1 MAGTEPG
8 QVTEMTGQS
17 KGRWRRLSGEP
28 LVHFFVVGALVFGA
42 YWALNEEPA
51 SVNEQSIEISANEIR
66 QMAIGWLSQGRSMP
80 TQEQMQRLIEQRV
93 AEEVLFRE
101 GLKLGLDRNDEIIKR
116 RVSQKMDFLA
126 ADIAALQD
134 PDRAE
139 LTKWFSQH
147 AEQFAIPPR
156 ISFRHLYF
164 SPDKRG
170 SAAHSDATQAFK
182 TIEGKAVDAPEVDAL
197 ADPFMLRSYYSNSTP
212 ELILKEF
219 GPGFSAEL
227 FKLEPDGWRGPVRS
241 GFGWHLV
248 WIDTLEPARIPDFDE
263 VQGDVKTAW
272 TDARYAEI
280 KRVALEEMS
289 ANYTV
294 VVPDLATIDMSN
306 LLETNQAPTYSPEVI
321 PQ

>member
-1 MAGTEPG
+1 
-8 QVTEMTGQS
+8 MTGQS
-17 KGRWRRLSGEP
+17 KSEWRGLLGEP
-28 LVHFFVVGALVFGA
+28 LVHFFAVGALVFGA
-42 YWALNEEPA
+42 YWAFNEEPA
-51 SVNEQSIEISANEIR
+51 SVNEQSIEISANEVR
-66 QMAIGWLSQGRSMP
+66 QMAIGWLAQGRPMP
-80 TQEQMQRLIEQRV
+80 TQQQMQRLIDQRV

-126 ADIAALQD
+126 ADLAAMQD

-139 LTKWFSQH
+139 LTEWFSRH
-147 AEQFAIPPR
+147 SEQFAIAPR

-170 SAAHSDATQAFK
+170 SAARSDAAKAFQA
-182 TIEGKAVDAPEVDAL
+182 IDGKPADAQGIDAL

-219 GPGFSAEL
+219 GPGFSSEL
-227 FKLEPDGWRGPVRS
+227 FKLEPGGWRGPLQS

-248 WIDTLEPARIPDFDE
+248 LIDTLEPARIPSFDE
-263 VQGDVKTAW
+263 VQEDVKTAW
-272 TDARYAEI
+272 IDARYAEI

-306 LLETNQAPTYSPEVI
+306 LLEANQAPVYSPEVI

>member
-1 MAGTEPG
+1 
-8 QVTEMTGQS
+8 MTGQP
-17 KGRWRRLSGEP
+17 KGVWRKLLGEP
-28 LVHFFVVGALVFGA
+28 LVHFFAVGALVFGA
-42 YWALNEEPA
+42 YWAFNEEPA
-51 SVNEQSIEISANEIR
+51 SVNEQTIEISANEIR
-66 QMAIGWLSQGRSMP
+66 QMAIGWLAQGRPMP
-80 TQEQMQRLIEQRV
+80 TQEQMQRLIDQQV
-93 AEEVLFRE
+93 SEEVLFRE

-126 ADIAALQD
+126 ADLADMQD

-139 LTKWFSQH
+139 LTEWFSQH
-147 AEQFAIPPR
+147 SDQFAIAPR

-170 SAAHSDATQAFK
+170 SAARSDAEAAFK
-182 TIEGKAVDAPEVDAL
+182 AIAGKPADAPGIDAL

-219 GPGFSAEL
+219 GPGFSSEL
-227 FKLEPDGWRGPVRS
+227 FKLTPGGWRGPLQS

-248 WIDTLEPARIPDFDE
+248 WIDTLEPARIPSFDE
-263 VQGDVKTAW
+263 VQEDVKTAW

-280 KRVALEEMS
+280 KRVALEEMR

-294 VVPDLATIDMSN
+294 VVADLATIDMSN
-306 LLETNQAPTYSPEVI
+306 LLETNQAPVYSPEII
-321 PQ
+321 PR

>member
-1 MAGTEPG
+1 MAGIETD
-8 QVTEMTGQS
+8 QAATMTGQS
-17 KGRWRRLSGEP
+17 KGLLRRLRGEP

-42 YWALNEEPA
+42 YWAFNEEPET
-51 SVNEQSIEISANEIR
+51 VNEKKIEFSANEIR
-66 QMAIGWLSQGRSMP
+66 QMAIGWVAQGRPLP
-80 TQEQMQRLIEQRV
+80 TQEQMQSLIDQRV

-101 GLKLGLDRNDEIIKR
+101 GLALGLDRNDEIIKR

-126 ADIAALQD
+126 ADIAAMQE

-139 LTKWFSQH
+139 LTEWYSRH
-147 AEQFAIPPR
+147 SEQFAIPPR

-170 SAAHSDATQAFK
+170 IAARSDAAAAFK
-182 TIEGKAVDAPEVDAL
+182 LIDGKTADSQEIDAL

-212 ELILKEF
+212 DLILKEF
-219 GPGFSAEL
+219 GPGFSSEL
-227 FKLEPDGWRGPVRS
+227 FKLEPGAWHGPVQS

-248 WIDTLEPARIPDFDE
+248 WIDTLEPGRIPGFDE
-263 VQGDVKTAW
+263 VQADVKVAW

-280 KRVALEEMS
+280 KRAALEEMS

-294 VVPDLATIDMSN
+294 VVPPLETIDMSN
-306 LLETNQAPTYSPEVI
+306 LLGAEPAPVYSPEVI